1 MNFFSDVSSIEIDF
15 YHAMASYLI
24 MGGGNSK
31 LSKGTPSNWILPDL
45 ARNLDSAS
53 SLVTKYIRE
62 ALADSADKSIAD
74 SCKDY
79 EGTSLRYVELFQTN
93 VKVCTALN

>member
-1 MNFFSDVSSIEIDF
+1 MNFFSDVSSMEIDF
-15 YHAMASYLI
+15 NHAMASYLV

-62 ALADSADKSIAD
+62 ALAECTDKSIAE
-74 SCKDY
+74 SCKDF
-79 EGTSLRYVELFQTN
+79 EGTSLRFVELIQIDT
-93 VKVCTALN
+93 KMCTALN